1 MAVISASDIVQFA
14 AREGNDFIRNQINT
28 KAPLFAAL
36 DKMPMK
42 GKRAII
48 NVAAGGIGSTTMVND
63 FGALPSE
70 DAATPKQGTV
80 DAVGYVATLGL
91 GRIALATLAGV
102 EDSVDLLDTQL
113 QTVAADMGRQIG
125 TALYGAN
132 LGSPTAAATAFS
144 PATDTGTP
152 ASATVVFGSGTA
164 SASNAASAFRVG
176 ETYIWNCNGAA
187 SPVQGTNNTFLLRC
201 SAVSY
206 TGDAGVSVTF
216 VNDVLGFGGSNG
228 SGAGHSNAGLALAAQ
243 SNGGVVGTSS
253 TFHLRG
259 SLVVTGAAAIVG
271 PPAVAAFTPVTAAT
285 AAVSLTDV
293 VGTGALHGLDPAAAS
308 GSGLDWTGN
317 DVSGGVPTA
326 ELFQRG
332 AMRIFRRAGEMPSH
346 LAMSPSAFVIYCQA
360 QLTPVTST
368 ATLFGTSAV
377 VGQARKNVDG
387 KLDKYGRNA
396 DPSGSGVEF
405 MGRPVIVDPNC
416 PELQAFLIN
425 KDWIKVGEWQKLQ
438 AEDEAG
444 SPLLLSRSQFS
455 KSVQYSAI
463 YNLVCRKRNAHARIG
478 TSANPLVVL

>member
-1 MAVISASDIVQFA
+1 MAVISASDIVAFA
-14 AREGNDFIRNQINT
+14 AREGNDFIRNQINM

-36 DKMPMK
+36 DKVPMK

-48 NVAAGGIGSTTMVND
+48 NVAAGGIGSTSMVND

-125 TALYGAN
+125 TALFGSQVATGGTSGVPAGA
-132 LGSPTAAATAFS
+132 
-144 PATDTGTP
+144 PATF
-152 ASATVVFGSGTA
+152 TVSFGSVSTA
-164 SASNAASAFRVG
+164 NNGASQFRVG
-176 ETYIWNCNGAA
+176 EAYIWRDVSVA
-187 SPVQGTNNTFLLRC
+187 STSYLLLC
-201 SAVSY
+201 TAVSY
-206 TGDAGVSVTF
+206 TGDAGVDVTF
-216 VNDVLGFGGSNG
+216 SNSV
-228 SGAGHSNAGLALAAQ
+228 SGVAGVTNHTDANIIAAGAVAA
-243 SNGGVVGTSS
+243 GD

-259 SLVVTGAAAIVG
+259 SV
-271 PPAVAAFTPVTAAT
+271 AVFGNSGGTNTIIAAAT
-285 AAVSLTDV
+285 AAVSLGDI
-293 VGTGALHGLDPAAAS
+293 VGSSALHGLDPAAAS

-317 DVSGGVPTA
+317 DLAGGVPTA

-332 AMRIFRRAGEMPSH
+332 AMRIFRRSGEMPSH
-346 LAMSPSAFVIYCQA
+346 LVLSPSAFVVYCQA

-377 VGQARKNVDG
+377 VGQSRKNVDG
-387 KLDKYGRNA
+387 KLDKYGKNA
-396 DPSGSGVEF
+396 DPSLGSGVEF

-416 PELQAFLIN
+416 PELQAFLLN
-425 KDWIKVGEWQKLQ
+425 KDWVKVGEWQKLQ

-444 SPLLLSRSQFS
+444 SPLLLSRTAFS

-463 YNLVCRKRNAHARIG
+463 YNLVCRKRNAHARVG
-478 TSANPLVVL
+478 NSTTPLVVL

>member
-1 MAVISASDIVQFA
+1 MAVISASDIVAFA

-48 NVAAGGIGSTTMVND
+48 NVAAGGIGSTSMVND

-125 TALYGAN
+125 TALYGSN
-132 LGSPTAAATAFS
+132 LGSPTAASSAFS

-152 ASATVVFGSGTA
+152 ASTTVVFGSGTA

-176 ETYIWNCNGAA
+176 ETYIWNCNGSA
-187 SPVQGTNNTFLLRC
+187 SPSQGTNNSFLLRC

-216 VNDVLGFGGSNG
+216 VNDVLGFGGSTG
-228 SGAGHSNAGLALAAQ
+228 SGAGHSNASLALAAQ
-243 SNGGVVGTSS
+243 SNGGVVSTSS

-259 SLVVTGAAAIVG
+259 SLVVTGAAT
-271 PPAVAAFTPVTAAT
+271 PAPAFTAVTAAT
-285 AAVSLTDV
+285 AAVSLVDI
-293 VGTGALHGLDPAAAS
+293 VGTGSLHGLDPAAAS

-326 ELFQRG
+326 ELFQR
-332 AMRIFRRAGEMPSH
+332 ASMRIFRRAGEMPSH
-346 LAMSPSAFVIYCQA
+346 LALSPSAFVIYCQA

-368 ATLFGTSAV
+368 ASLFGTSAV

-387 KLDKYGRNA
+387 KLDKYGKNA
-396 DPSGSGVEF
+396 DPTVGSGVEF

-416 PELQAFLIN
+416 PELSAFLIN

-444 SPLLLSRSQFS
+444 SPLLLSRTAFS

-478 TSANPLVVL
+478 TAASPLVVL